1 MDLDAPFERV
11 LAAARAGEGWALAE
25 LFRDLHPRIRRY
37 LKSLAPTVADDIAS
51 DTWLDIVRSLD
62 RFRGDASDLRAL
74 AFSYARTHLAEAR
87 DSMPL
92 VGDDVIAALE
102 AAPRVDVPRP
112 SPASDADPV
121 LATLD
126 TDAALERIMT
136 LPIEH
141 AEVILLRVL
150 GGLSIDEVAATVGKP
165 SRAVRSIER
174 DALQHLAIVTAEE
187 RTSR

>member
-1 MDLDAPFERV
+1 MDREAPFDRV

-37 LKSLAPTVADDIAS
+37 LTSFAPAVADDVAS

-74 AFSYARTHLAEAR
+74 AFSFARTRLSEVR
-87 DSMPL
+87 DMTPL
-92 VGDDVIAALE
+92 DEDVMASLEGTPRIDAPNPPAAADADAALQ
-102 AAPRVDVPRP
+102 A
-112 SPASDADPV
+112 
-121 LATLD
+121 LD
-126 TDAALERIMT
+126 TDTALERVMA
-136 LPIEH
+136 LPVEH

-165 SRAVRSIER
+165 ARAVRSIER
-174 DALQHLAIVTAEE
+174 DALQHLAIVTTEQ
-187 RTSR
+187 RTTR